1 MGHIPRH
8 IERHYT
14 SRTGWIRAAVLGA
27 NDGIISTTSLLVG
40 VASAQASD
48 ANIFMTGVAG
58 LVAGALSMAAGEYVS
73 VSSQADLEKSD
84 IAREKKELV
93 ETPEAE
99 LLELTNIYIGHGLD
113 PDLAKT
119 VAVSLTAKDAL
130 TAHAR
135 EELGITTMT
144 SARPLQAALSS
155 AAAFAVGAAFPI
167 FSSLVIPHAQFV
179 LVCSVICILVLGALG
194 AVGARL
200 GGAPVLKPALRVM
213 FWGLVAVGF
222 STVVGTLM
230 GTAIP

>member
-1 MGHIPRH
+1 
-8 IERHYT
+8 
-14 SRTGWIRAAVLGA
+14 
-27 NDGIISTTSLLVG
+27 
-40 VASAQASD
+40 
-48 ANIFMTGVAG
+48 
-58 LVAGALSMAAGEYVS
+58 
-73 VSSQADLEKSD
+73 
-84 IAREKKELV
+84 
-93 ETPEAE
+93 
-99 LLELTNIYIGHGLD
+99 
-113 PDLAKT
+113 
-119 VAVSLTAKDAL
+119 
-130 TAHAR
+130 
-135 EELGITTMT
+135 MT

>member
-1 MGHIPRH
+1 MAHIPRH
-8 IERHYT
+8 IERHYI

-40 VASAQASD
+40 VASAHASGT
-48 ANIFMTGVAG
+48 NIFMTGVAG

-73 VSSQADLEKSD
+73 VSSQADLERSD
-84 IAREKKELV
+84 IAREKKELAD
-93 ETPEAE
+93 TPEAE
-99 LLELTNIYIGHGLD
+99 LLELTHIYIGHGLE
-113 PDLAKT
+113 PELAKT
-119 VAVSLTAKDAL
+119 VAISLTKKDAL

-155 AAAFAVGAAFPI
+155 AAAFAVGAAFPLV
-167 FSSLVIPHAQFV
+167 SSLVIPPAQFV
-179 LVCSVICILVLGALG
+179 LICSVICILVLGALG
-194 AVGARL
+194 AVGAKL
-200 GGAPVLKPALRVM
+200 GGAPALKPALRVM

-222 STVVGTLM
+222 STIIGTLM